1 MFTFILYLKIIS
13 KMVLIIMQAY
23 TVGAYN
29 VHIKFLNFT
38 GLLKLPTHSLFQVPY
53 IKILIIWLRT

>member
-1 MFTFILYLKIIS
+1 
-13 KMVLIIMQAY
+13 MVLIIMQAY